1 MLILLPGLFKDDQ
14 VAAPFAGYVA
24 ALRAEASTGLA
35 SAARQMA
42 GEHDCMIA
50 AITYAV
56 PAAIVSLSV
65 WRAGDDDEFT
75 EAMIGEIFTRN
86 NDLQTMSYNKH

>member
-1 MLILLPGLFKDDQ
+1 
-14 VAAPFAGYVA
+14 
-24 ALRAEASTGLA
+24 
-35 SAARQMA
+35 
-42 GEHDCMIA
+42 MIA